1 MGPLRGVILILF
13 GCLAFYR
20 GWTLH
25 GDRAWLAYGLGLAS
39 LALGAWHV
47 LSAKRAMRKRR

>member
-1 MGPLRGVILILF
+1 MGPFRGLILILF
-13 GCLAFYR
+13 GCLAIYK

-25 GDRAWLAYGLGLAS
+25 GDRAWLAYGLGLVS

-47 LSAKRAMRKRR
+47 LSATRTMHRRR